1 MGSPGVEKGKKKKV
15 QEINVGVT
23 YTEGFERRFTEAC
36 LRVLENR
43 IKKGIALDCSAAEKE
58 VEPQRKVI

>member
-15 QEINVGVT
+15 QEINVVVT

-36 LRVLENR
+36 LRVLESR
-43 IKKGIALDCSAAEKE
+43 MKKGIPLDCSATERE
-58 VEPQRKVI
+58 IEPQRKVV